1 MSVRVKLAVV
11 AVAVSLFASMQ
22 VLSASA
28 SPGPQAPAQSV
39 IVVFKNQDR
48 AQPATRSTLGARRR
62 TLAAVQGPV
71 LQQLAT
77 AKAHGVHSFTTL
89 NAVSATVSPAQL
101 SSLRSDPAVAEVVP
115 NGLVHLAPPTT
126 QQTGSASGS
135 GATPLPG
142 ACLPN
147 GKVQL
152 EPEALQTM
160 SVDSQNP
167 NAKTARSLGITGSG
181 VTVGFI
187 ADAIDPNNP
196 DFIRPNGQHVVDL
209 KDFSGFGT
217 SAPTSGAEGFGDA
230 SAIAAQGREVYDV
243 SHYSALPLNRP

>member
-1 MSVRVKLAVV
+1 MSARLKLTIAVG
-11 AVAVSLFASMQ
+11 AVSLFTLVQ

-28 SPGPQAPAQSV
+28 SSVSQAPASAQSV

-48 AQPATRSTLGARRR
+48 AQPATRSALGARRR
-62 TLAAVQGPV
+62 TLSGIQGPV
-71 LQQLAT
+71 LQQLASGN
-77 AKAHGVHSFTTL
+77 ARDVHSYTAL

-115 NGLVHLAPPTT
+115 NGVVHLAPTT
-126 QQTGSASGS
+126 TGTAGNASGT

-142 ACLPN
+142 ACAPR

-152 EPEALQTM
+152 EPEALKTM
-160 SVDSQNP
+160 SVDSDNP

-187 ADAIDPNNP
+187 ADAIDPDNP
-196 DFIRPNGQHVVDL
+196 DFIRANGQHVVSL
-209 KDFSGFGT
+209 EGLQRLRYR
-217 SAPTSGAEGFGDA
+217 GAD
-230 SAIAAQGREVYDV
+230 QR
-243 SHYSALPLNRP
+243 R